1 MTVESTSEV
10 LGFEAEVSQLLH
22 LVTHALYSNKEI
34 FLRELISN
42 ASDAEDKLRF
52 LAIADDKLYE
62 NNSELDIEIAV
73 DKENKTIS
81 KIFE

>member
-42 ASDAEDKLRF
+42 ASDHSLYLIKLLANSSCAECLTLIVSVTSIF
-52 LAIADDKLYE
+52 SFILYFADLLPY
-62 NNSELDIEIAV
+62 
-73 DKENKTIS
+73 
-81 KIFE
+81 